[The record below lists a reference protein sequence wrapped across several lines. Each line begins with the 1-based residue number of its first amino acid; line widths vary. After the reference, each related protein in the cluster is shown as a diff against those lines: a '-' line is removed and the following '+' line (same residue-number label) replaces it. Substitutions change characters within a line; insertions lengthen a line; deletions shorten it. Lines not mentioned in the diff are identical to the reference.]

1 MYSRTY
7 HASKPPAARW
17 LRPRRGRAA
26 RPALATECAQP
37 RSRPSHGCA
46 TPRPGS
52 GAHKSGPTGMRFGRP
67 VAAAAPCRARRACA
81 AAWRASGGTRP
92 NWAAGSR
99 CRQCPPGADAPRAC
113 SGGSHPA
120 PPRRVVFLPW
130 TGIDGLLRPQAR
142 SARIALLAAERTVVL
157 PSKGAARLL
166 SRGKRFA
173 APPSDC
179 SAREQQRAL
188 AARKACWPGSRRA
201 ARASAQVSAEQAM
214 QHQPWP
220 CTYSRPDRC
229 ERAPLVALAA
239 RRGPTVLLPPVAGSA
254 PRPRRRAPHGA
265 GCAAPTTGRARARP
279 APRSG
284 TRHPRHR
291 SGSWWTRRPS
301 PRRPAQTARTRPR
314 ALRHPHRLRPL
325 GHSASAHAA
334 AAPVRSVT
342 LCSTPALLYRLQG
355 VQDLRAGP
363 HQLRTRRCPPAGG
376 PVARSAPRS
385 CLAWPHGLPPGAKAC
400 SARRL
405 AQRPSTGAPARR
417 GFYTTRSRAQLLFER
432 APAAPDR
439 H

>member
-7 HASKPPAARW
+7 HISEQPAARW

-67 VAAAAPCRARRACA
+67 VAAAAAAPCRARRACA

-239 RRGPTVLLPPVAGSA
+239 RRGPAALLPPVVGERTAPSA
-254 PRPRRRAPHGA
+254 SCPTWSRLRSADHRPRPR
-265 GCAAPTTGRARARP
+265 
-279 APRSG
+279 
-284 TRHPRHR
+284 
-291 SGSWWTRRPS
+291 
-301 PRRPAQTARTRPR
+301 
-314 ALRHPHRLRPL
+314 
-325 GHSASAHAA
+325 
-334 AAPVRSVT
+334 
-342 LCSTPALLYRLQG
+342 
-355 VQDLRAGP
+355 
-363 HQLRTRRCPPAGG
+363 
-376 PVARSAPRS
+376 
-385 CLAWPHGLPPGAKAC
+385 PPGAAVGNPP
-400 SARRL
+400 SA
-405 AQRPSTGAPARR
+405 S
-417 GFYTTRSRAQLLFER
+417 SER
-432 APAAPDR
+432 
-439 H
+439 